1 MADCYVY
8 YRIDAAREDEA
19 TRALDAMLVALQT
32 ATGIAG
38 RVYFKTH
45 EPLLWMEVYVDL
57 ADIDGFVD
65 KLTALAE
72 THGLTACLAENQ
84 RRHVEQFSPLV
95 R

>member
-19 TRALDAMLVALQT
+19 RRALDAMQVALQT

-38 RVYFKTH
+38 RVYVKTH